1 MRHRIQASALPP
13 IFIALILVAL
23 AIGALLGQTLQHNPS
38 LAQVQTPITLPPIAP
53 SSGLL
58 PSEQRTIDLFKHA
71 SGSVANIT
79 VKANRVVGS
88 FFSRRIEE
96 VEAGGGSGFL
106 WDADGHV
113 VTNYHVVQQAS
124 GAYVTFSGSD
134 SFEAELVGVSPDHDL
149 AVLKINT
156 KEQNLAKDLE
166 PLPLGESSPLQVG
179 QSVYAIG
186 NPFGLDYTLTT
197 GVVSAL
203 DRQVRGIS
211 GRPIE
216 NVIQTDAAI
225 NPGNSGGPLLDSSGR
240 VIGVNTMI
248 YSPSG
253 ASAGIGFSVPIDTA
267 RRVVPQIIATG
278 QYSPP
283 KLGIYA
289 PDNLSARV
297 QKQLQ
302 INGIAIADIVP
313 DSSADKIGLRGMTQ
327 DRRGQIKIGDVLQSV
342 DGEEV
347 NNLNDLFLILDH
359 KQTGDQVKLKVFRE
373 GEVFEKTVALK

>member
-1 MRHRIQASALPP
+1 MRYRNQAASLPP
-13 IFIALILVAL
+13 LFLALILVAV
-23 AIGALLGQTLQHNPS
+23 AIGALLGQTLQHKP
-38 LAQVQTPITLPPIAP
+38 LWAQPKAVEVTPPPVAP
-53 SSGLL
+53 AGNLL
-58 PSEQRTIDLFKHA
+58 PGEQRTIELFKNA

-79 VKANRVVGS
+79 VKANRVVGG

-96 VEAGGGSGFL
+96 VEAGGGSGFV
-106 WDADGHV
+106 WDAEGHV

-124 GAYVTFSGSD
+124 GAFVTFSGSD
-134 SFEAELVGVSPDHDL
+134 SFDAELVGVSPDHDL

-156 KEQNLAKDLE
+156 KDSGLK
-166 PLPLGESSPLQVG
+166 PLPLGESRPLQVG

-203 DRQVRGIS
+203 DRQIRGIS

-289 PDNLSARV
+289 PDSLSARV

-302 INGIAIADIVP
+302 INGIAIADVVP

-327 DRRGQIKIGDVLQSV
+327 DRRGQIKIGDVLQAV
-342 DGEEV
+342 DDEPV

-373 GEVFEKTVALK
+373 GEVFEDTATLE